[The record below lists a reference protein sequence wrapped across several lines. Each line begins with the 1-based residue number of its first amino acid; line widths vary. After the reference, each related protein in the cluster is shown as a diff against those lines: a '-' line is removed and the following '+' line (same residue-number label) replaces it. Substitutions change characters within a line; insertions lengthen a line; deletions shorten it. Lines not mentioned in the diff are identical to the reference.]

1 MVPKLLCIA
10 AGMGMMITLKEPKIR
25 RELPQTTQAEPFN
38 MVADTLLAAPLTQPD
53 QQLPQLA
60 TKQTQQARQLG
71 ELGAKQK
78 MMHGGQLTEHL
89 TRLGRG
95 PDMLPR
101 RLLTART
108 GLKTELRMW
117 VSTLAEQPLKL
128 RGT

>member
-25 RELPQTTQAEPFN
+25 RELRQTTQAEPFN
-38 MVADTLLAAPLTQPD
+38 MLAGPLLAAPPTQPD

-78 MMHGGQLTEHL
+78 TMHGGQLTEHL

-95 PDMLPR
+95 PDMLRR

-108 GLKTELRMW
+108 GLRTELRMW